1 MSTHEHEPPGVVHV
15 PPGGGHAWW
24 VYGDKDIIKV
34 ASEETG
40 GTLTFMETVIPPHAG
55 PPLHIHHRENEAF
68 YVLDGDIKVVDND
81 REFQVTTGAFVFMP
95 QESVHRFENVRDVPS
110 TILLFFVPG
119 GFEGYLME
127 MGEPVVEGQPPPS
140 GPIDFE
146 KAARIGPK
154 YGLEIIPP
162 GSGE

>member
-1 MSTHEHEPPGVVHV
+1 MSTHEHVPPGVVHV

-34 ASEETG
+34 TTKETG
-40 GTLTFMETVIPPHAG
+40 GALTFMETVIPPHAG

-68 YVLDGDIKVVDND
+68 YVLDGDIKVVDNG
-81 REFQVTTGAFVFMP
+81 REFQVTTGAFVYMP

-119 GFEGYLME
+119 GFEGYLTE
-127 MGEPVVEGQPPPS
+127 MGDPVIEGQDPPS
-140 GPIDFE
+140 GPIDLE
-146 KAARIGPK
+146 KAARIGAK
-154 YGLEIIPP
+154 YGLEIVEAEPDR
-162 GSGE
+162 